1 MFVRTAS
8 DRDIAAIRALL
19 AETWHAACDAIY
31 GAERID
37 RTIALWCSPEKLK
50 ARIERPDA
58 EFLVAD
64 DGKRIGGVA
73 YAESADQGASID
85 LEQLHVAPDLQGRGI
100 GGMLLDEVMESFP
113 EARAVRVEVAEANKR
128 AVAFYMANGFVQVG
142 RADNRG
148 PAESGIA
155 SLLLERPLIA

>member
-8 DRDIAAIRALL
+8 ERDIAAIRTLL
-19 AETWHAACDAIY
+19 AETWHATYDAIH

-37 RTIALWCSPEKLK
+37 RTIELWCSPAKLK

-73 YAESADQGASID
+73 YAEGTDQGLRSIWSSFMSRRICR
-85 LEQLHVAPDLQGRGI
+85 A
-100 GGMLLDEVMESFP
+100 GGSAACCLT
-113 EARAVRVEVAEANKR
+113 K
-128 AVAFYMANGFVQVG
+128 
-142 RADNRG
+142 
-148 PAESGIA
+148 
-155 SLLLERPLIA
+155 